1 MTTIA
6 YDGKFIVADGRTMQ
20 QSVIL
25 RDDSNKFYVSSKT
38 GNLFALCG
46 VVPNCQKFADTY
58 EDGVYL
64 DLDLE
69 VSGFMICKETNKIY
83 TVDTSLEKNG
93 KFEFFQFEVTD
104 IKATM
109 GSGKSYAL
117 TAMDC
122 GLSAKDAVLKAM
134 LRDCDTGGVV
144 KVYDVAKRKFL

>member
-6 YDGKFIVADGRTMQ
+6 YDGKFIVTDGRTTQ
-20 QSVIL
+20 ESVII
-25 RDDSNKFYVSSKT
+25 RDDANKFHVSHRT

-46 VVPNCQKFADTY
+46 VIPNAQKFADVY
-58 EDGVYL
+58 EDGIQL

-93 KFEFFQFEVTD
+93 KYEFYQYEVTD
-104 IKATM
+104 IKTAM
-109 GSGKSYAL
+109 GSGKAHAI

-122 GLSAKDAVLKAM
+122 GLNAKDAVIKAM
-134 LRDCDTGGVV
+134 LRDSGTGGKI
-144 KVYDVAKRKFL
+144 KVYDVAKRKFV